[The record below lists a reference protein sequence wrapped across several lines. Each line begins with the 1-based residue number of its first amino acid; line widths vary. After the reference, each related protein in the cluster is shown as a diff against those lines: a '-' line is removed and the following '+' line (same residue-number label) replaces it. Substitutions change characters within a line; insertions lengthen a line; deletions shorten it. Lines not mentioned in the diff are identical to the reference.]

1 MSTAIPVPSSPSFG
15 PCQSLVFNPLP
26 LGHYQQHDQRHKQH
40 QSSAESMHH
49 QQKIAARPALQHQCA
64 YWDKTQKTITAHPE
78 APLCG
83 QHCSSGIAES
93 CTQKEN
99 KASSGGK
106 RAQELVPPPRLEIR
120 GKDVDDKALISPL
133 MLSESPRRATA
144 AGGIAGGGRGPE
156 GEGSNGC
163 YRV

>member
-15 PCQSLVFNPLP
+15 PGQGLVFNPLP
-26 LGHYQQHDQRHKQH
+26 LGHYQPHDQR
-40 QSSAESMHH
+40 QSSAELMHH
-49 QQKIAARPALQHQCA
+49 QKLAARPAPQQQCT
-64 YWDKTQKTITAHPE
+64 YRDKTQKTAARPE
-78 APLCG
+78 APPCG
-83 QHCSSGIAES
+83 QQCSSGSVES
-93 CTQKEN
+93 CPQKEK

-144 AGGIAGGGRGPE
+144 AGGVAGGGHG
-156 GEGSNGC
+156 
-163 YRV
+163 